1 MDKFLE
7 TYKLLRQN
15 QEIDN
20 LNRPITSSEI
30 ELVIKKKLTANK
42 PSGTDGFIVEFYQT
56 HEELI
61 FILLKLFQ
69 KVKMSKYSKIHPTM
83 PPSC

>member
-20 LNRPITSSEI
+20 LNRPVTSSEI
-30 ELVIKKKLTANK
+30 ELVIKKK
-42 PSGTDGFIVEFYQT
+42 TDSKQT
-56 HEELI
+56 
-61 FILLKLFQ
+61 FRN
-69 KVKMSKYSKIHPTM
+69 
-83 PPSC
+83 